1 MCSEGVTP
9 LVMARVRKR
18 PGVWRMTLRSNT
30 RLTWLG
36 RRMEKCA
43 RSSEAEA
50 VIMSMLRV
58 ARKASVA
65 AAVALAAGL
74 GLASDAAAQ
83 NYPVKPIRLVVP
95 FAPGGPADV
104 IGRIIAQQLNV
115 ILGQSLVIENR
126 GGAGGT
132 IGARFAAMAAPDGYT
147 LMFANTST
155 LSINPAVYRRLD
167 YDPAKA
173 FAPVALIGTTSNIVV
188 VNPALPVTSIAELV
202 AYGKANPGKLSYST
216 PGVGTPPHMIGE
228 MFKQR
233 TGLDITH
240 VPYKGG
246 AEALADVLGGRV
258 DFYFCPISTAL
269 PFIAD
274 GRVVALA
281 VSTATRASDLPNV
294 PTTLEAGYAN
304 SDLAVWYGVLMPA
317 KTPRAIIDKF
327 HAAGTKVLATP
338 EMRQKLRQLAVD
350 PMPLTPAEMDKFVAD
365 EIAANGRLIRAA
377 GIQ

>member
-1 MCSEGVTP
+1 
-9 LVMARVRKR
+9 
-18 PGVWRMTLRSNT
+18 
-30 RLTWLG
+30 
-36 RRMEKCA
+36 
-43 RSSEAEA
+43 
-50 VIMSMLRV
+50 MSMLRAV
-58 ARKASVA
+58 RDA
-65 AAVALAAGL
+65 ALAGAVALTAGL

-83 NYPVKPIRLVVP
+83 TYPVKPIRLVVP

-132 IGARFAAMAAPDGYT
+132 IGARFAAMADPDGYT

-173 FAPVALIGTTSNIVV
+173 FTPVALIGTTSNILVV
-188 VNPALPVTSIAELV
+188 KEALAVGSIAELI
-202 AYGKANPGKLSYST
+202 AYGKANPGRLSYST

-246 AEALADVLGGRV
+246 GSAIQDVVSGQVSLTFENPAVSLPLALAGQVR
-258 DFYFCPISTAL
+258 P
-269 PFIAD
+269 
-274 GRVVALA
+274 LA
-281 VSTATRASDLPNV
+281 VTSAVRNPRIPDVPALSETIPGFVSVSFTGIVAPAEVSGAIVAKLNSAINESLKAPQVQATLDQLSVDLKPGTPEQFGAFLV
-294 PTTLEAGYAN
+294 SEREKW
-304 SDLAVWYGVLMPA
+304 LAVA
-317 KTPRAIIDKF
+317 Q
-327 HAAGTKVLATP
+327 AA
-338 EMRQKLRQLAVD
+338 RIQLD
-350 PMPLTPAEMDKFVAD
+350 
-365 EIAANGRLIRAA
+365 
-377 GIQ
+377 

>member
-1 MCSEGVTP
+1 MSIFRT
-9 LVMARVRKR
+9 VR
-18 PGVWRMTLRSNT
+18 
-30 RLTWLG
+30 
-36 RRMEKCA
+36 
-43 RSSEAEA
+43 EA
-50 VIMSMLRV
+50 SL
-58 ARKASVA
+58 A
-65 AAVALAAGL
+65 AAVAVAAGVA
-74 GLASDAAAQ
+74 LASHAAAQ

-132 IGARFAAMAAPDGYT
+132 IGARFVATADPDGYT

-173 FAPVALIGTTSNIVV
+173 FAPVALIGTTSNILV
-188 VNPALPVTSIAELV
+188 VNPALPVKTIAELV
-202 AYGKANPGKLSYST
+202 AYGKANPNRLSYST

-246 AEALADVLGGRV
+246 GSSTQDVVSGQVPLTFENPAISLPLVLAGQIR
-258 DFYFCPISTAL
+258 
-269 PFIAD
+269 
-274 GRVVALA
+274 ALA
-281 VSTATRASDLPNV
+281 VTSDARNPRIPDVPVLSETIPDFVSASFTGIVAP
-294 PTTLEAGYAN
+294 AGV
-304 SDLAVWYGVLMPA
+304 SG
-317 KTPRAIIDKF
+317 AIIARLNAAINESLKAPAVQATLDK
-327 HAAGTKVLATP
+327 LS
-338 EMRQKLRQLAVD
+338 VD
-350 PMPLTPAEMDKFVAD
+350 VKPGTPAEFGAFLATEREKWLAVATRD
-365 EIAANGRLIRAA
+365 
-377 GIQ
+377 